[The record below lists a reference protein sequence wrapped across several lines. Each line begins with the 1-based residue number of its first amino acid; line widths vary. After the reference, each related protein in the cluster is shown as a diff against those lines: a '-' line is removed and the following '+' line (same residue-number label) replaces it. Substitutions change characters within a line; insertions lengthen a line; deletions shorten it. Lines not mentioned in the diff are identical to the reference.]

1 MNRGT
6 QLTQQLLLKHRQIDA
21 DHFAV
26 GNDFLAGN
34 EEMLDVLAT
43 RAPQKQIDRWNV
55 GLDDV
60 CNEPLPV
67 ENQEVGGG
75 TGRNV
80 SAIMLSR
87 HRKAAVGKA
96 KRNDCAR
103 LMRVSNP
110 RPLCRT

>member
-1 MNRGT
+1 MSPDGISQFRHCRTHVGRRMNSGT
-6 QLTQQLLLKHRQIDA
+6 QLTQQLLLERRQIDA

-26 GNDFLAGN
+26 RNDFLAGN

-43 RAPQKQIDRWNV
+43 RTPQKQIDRWNV
-55 GLDDV
+55 GLDDI

-80 SAIMLSR
+80 SAIM
-87 HRKAAVGKA
+87 
-96 KRNDCAR
+96 
-103 LMRVSNP
+103 
-110 RPLCRT
+110 